1 MPLTAFLKKRR
12 YFVVGYSVYEIQ
24 NLSST
29 QDFINIK
36 CSKFKLMA
44 LNNIFMVNSKFMN
57 LRVTAVLQKKG
68 RNQVATEVKSAHFL
82 PCKAHNSLFRT
93 VYRA

>member
-12 YFVVGYSVYEIQ
+12 YFVVGYSIYEIQ

-57 LRVTAVLQKKG
+57 LRVTAFLQK
-68 RNQVATEVKSAHFL
+68 RVEM
-82 PCKAHNSLFRT
+82 R
-93 VYRA
+93 